1 MKIVYMLKNPY
12 LLIKKI
18 TKVANFIFLK
28 PFFKKYGQGTRIEKA
43 YFLTPQFIELGNNVF
58 IGNLA
63 RIEGVDLYEEVKF
76 YPKIEINDN
85 VTIQQNI
92 HLTCAN
98 SIIIKQN
105 TAIAANVSITDIIH
119 PYEDINIPI
128 EKQQIR
134 FKKVEIGEDCKI
146 YNNAVILP
154 GVTIG
159 NHSVVGAN
167 SLVIEGVYPD
177 FSIIVGS
184 PAKIVRRYINDK
196 WQKV

>member
-1 MKIVYMLKNPY
+1 M
-12 LLIKKI
+12 
-18 TKVANFIFLK
+18 
-28 PFFKKYGQGTRIEKA
+28 
-43 YFLTPQFIELGNNVF
+43 
-58 IGNLA
+58 
-63 RIEGVDLYEEVKF
+63 
-76 YPKIEINDN
+76 
-85 VTIQQNI
+85 
-92 HLTCAN
+92 
-98 SIIIKQN
+98 
-105 TAIAANVSITDIIH
+105 
-119 PYEDINIPI
+119 
-128 EKQQIR
+128 
-134 FKKVEIGEDCKI
+134 EIGEDCKI